1 MNFIYIHL
9 IIFLR
14 GEKMIKIAPS
24 VLAAD
29 FSILKEELINLEKA
43 GADYVHL
50 DVMDGNFVPNIS
62 FGAPVIKEL
71 RKCTKLVF
79 DVHLMVEMPERFIKD
94 FVDAGADII
103 TVHVESTKHLDRTIE
118 LIKSYGIKAGVTLN
132 PATPVETLK
141 YIINKVDMVLVMSV
155 NPGFGGQSFIEYSVE
170 KIKEIKKM
178 RPDIEIE
185 VDGGI
190 TDITA
195 KKVLEAGADVLVAGS
210 YIFNGNYKEKIDSL
224 RGGK

>member
-1 MNFIYIHL
+1 
-9 IIFLR
+9 
-14 GEKMIKIAPS
+14 MIKVAPS

-29 FSILKEELINLEKA
+29 FSILKEELVSLEKA
-43 GADYVHL
+43 GADYIHL
-50 DVMDGNFVPNIS
+50 DIMDGNFVPNIS

-71 RKCTKLVF
+71 RKCSKLVF
-79 DVHLMVEMPERFIKD
+79 DVHLMVEMPERYIED
-94 FVDAGADII
+94 FVNAGADII

-132 PATPVETLK
+132 PATPVESLK
-141 YIINKVDMVLVMSV
+141 YIINKVDMVLVMSL
-155 NPGFGGQSFIEYSVE
+155 NPGFGGQSFIEYSLD
-170 KIKEIKKM
+170 KIKEIKNM
-178 RPDIEIE
+178 RPDVDIE

-195 KKVLEAGADVLVAGS
+195 KRVIEAGANVLVAGS
-210 YIFNGNYKEKIDSL
+210 YVFNGDYKEKIDSL

>member
-1 MNFIYIHL
+1 
-9 IIFLR
+9 
-14 GEKMIKIAPS
+14 MIKVAPS

-29 FSILKEELINLEKA
+29 FSILKEELVSLEKA
-43 GADYVHL
+43 GADYIHL
-50 DVMDGNFVPNIS
+50 DIMDGNFVPNIS

-71 RKCTKLVF
+71 RKCSKLVF
-79 DVHLMVEMPERFIKD
+79 DVHLMVEMPERYIED
-94 FVDAGADII
+94 FVNAGADII

-132 PATPVETLK
+132 PATPVESLK

-155 NPGFGGQSFIEYSVE
+155 NPGFGGQSFIEYSLD
-170 KIKEIKKM
+170 KIKEIKNM
-178 RPDIEIE
+178 RPDVDIE

-195 KKVLEAGADVLVAGS
+195 KRVIEAGANVLVAGS
-210 YIFNGNYKEKIDSL
+210 YVFNGDYKEKIDSL

>member
-1 MNFIYIHL
+1 
-9 IIFLR
+9 
-14 GEKMIKIAPS
+14 MIKVAPS

-29 FSILKEELINLEKA
+29 FSILKEELENLEKA

-50 DVMDGNFVPNIS
+50 DIMDGNFVPNIS

-71 RKCTKLVF
+71 RKCSKLVF
-79 DVHLMVEMPERFIKD
+79 DVHLMVEMPERYIED
-94 FVDAGADII
+94 FVNAGADII

-132 PATPVETLK
+132 PATPVESLK

-155 NPGFGGQSFIEYSVE
+155 NPGFGGQSFIEYSLD
-170 KIKEIKKM
+170 KIKEIKNM
-178 RPDIEIE
+178 RSDVDIQ

-195 KKVLEAGADVLVAGS
+195 KRVIEAGANILVAGS
-210 YIFNGNYKEKIDSL
+210 YVFNGDYKEKIDSL

>member
-1 MNFIYIHL
+1 
-9 IIFLR
+9 
-14 GEKMIKIAPS
+14 MIKVAPS

-29 FSILKEELINLEKA
+29 FSILKEELVNLEKA

-50 DVMDGNFVPNIS
+50 DIMDGNFVPNIS

-71 RKCTKLVF
+71 RKCSKLVF
-79 DVHLMVEMPERFIKD
+79 DVHLMVEMPERYIED
-94 FVDAGADII
+94 FVNAGADII

-132 PATPVETLK
+132 PATPTESLK
-141 YIINKVDMVLVMSV
+141 YIIDKVDMVLVMSV
-155 NPGFGGQSFIEYSVE
+155 NPGFGGQSFIEYSLD
-170 KIKEIKKM
+170 KIKEIKNM
-178 RPDIEIE
+178 RPDVDIE

-195 KKVLEAGADVLVAGS
+195 KKVIEAGANVLVAGS
-210 YIFNGNYKEKIDSL
+210 YVFNGDYKEKIDSL

>member
-1 MNFIYIHL
+1 
-9 IIFLR
+9 
-14 GEKMIKIAPS
+14 MIKVAPS

-29 FSILKEELINLEKA
+29 FSILKEELVSLEKA
-43 GADYVHL
+43 GADYIHL
-50 DVMDGNFVPNIS
+50 DIMDGNFVPNIS

-71 RKCTKLVF
+71 RKCSKLIF
-79 DVHLMVEMPERFIKD
+79 DVHLMVEMPERYIED
-94 FVDAGADII
+94 FVNAGADII

-132 PATPVETLK
+132 PATPVESLK
-141 YIINKVDMVLVMSV
+141 YVINKVDMVLVMSV
-155 NPGFGGQSFIEYSVE
+155 NPGFGGQSFIEYSLD
-170 KIKEIKKM
+170 KIKEIKNM
-178 RPDIEIE
+178 RPDVDIE

-195 KKVLEAGADVLVAGS
+195 KRVIEAGANILVAGS
-210 YIFNGNYKEKIDSL
+210 YVFNGDYKEKIDSL

>member
-1 MNFIYIHL
+1 
-9 IIFLR
+9 
-14 GEKMIKIAPS
+14 MIKVAPS

-29 FSILKEELINLEKA
+29 FSILKEELVNLEKA
-43 GADYVHL
+43 GADYIHL

-71 RKCTKLVF
+71 RKCSKLIF
-79 DVHLMVEMPERFIKD
+79 DVHLMVEMPERYIED
-94 FVDAGADII
+94 FVNAGADII
-103 TVHVESTKHLDRTIE
+103 TVHVESTNHLDRTIE

-132 PATPVETLK
+132 PATPIESLK
-141 YIINKVDMVLVMSV
+141 YVINKVDMVLVMSV
-155 NPGFGGQSFIEYSVE
+155 NPGFGGQSFIEYSLD
-170 KIKEIKKM
+170 KIREIKNM
-178 RPDIEIE
+178 RPDVDIQ

-195 KKVLEAGADVLVAGS
+195 KKVVEAGANILVAGS
-210 YIFNGNYKEKIDSL
+210 YVFNGDYKEKIDSL

>member
-1 MNFIYIHL
+1 
-9 IIFLR
+9 
-14 GEKMIKIAPS
+14 MIKIAPS

-29 FSILKEELINLEKA
+29 FSILKEELNKLEEA
-43 GADYVHL
+43 GADYIHL

-71 RKCTKLVF
+71 RKCTKLIF
-79 DVHLMVEMPERFIKD
+79 DVHLMVVNPEKYIKD

-103 TVHVESTKHLDRTIE
+103 TIHEESTNHLDRAVE
-118 LIKSYGIKAGVTLN
+118 LIKSYDVKAGVTLN
-132 PATPVETLK
+132 PATSVDTLR
-141 YIINKVDMVLVMSV
+141 YVIDKVDMVLVMSV
-155 NPGFGGQSFIEYSVE
+155 NHGFGGQSFIDYTTT

-178 RPDIEIE
+178 RPDVDIQ

-190 TDITA
+190 NEITS
-195 KKVLEAGADVLVAGS
+195 KKVIEAGANILVAGS
-210 YIFNGNYKEKIDSL
+210 YVFNGDYKEKIDSL

>member
-1 MNFIYIHL
+1 
-9 IIFLR
+9 
-14 GEKMIKIAPS
+14 MIKVAPS

-29 FSILKEELINLEKA
+29 FSILKEELVNLEKA
-43 GADYVHL
+43 GADYIHL

-71 RKCTKLVF
+71 RKCSKLVF
-79 DVHLMVEMPERFIKD
+79 DVHLMVEMPERYIED
-94 FVDAGADII
+94 FVNAGADII
-103 TVHVESTKHLDRTIE
+103 TVHVESTNHLDRTIE

-132 PATPVETLK
+132 PATPVESLK

-155 NPGFGGQSFIEYSVE
+155 NPGFGGQSFIEYSLD
-170 KIKEIKKM
+170 KIKEIKNM
-178 RPDIEIE
+178 RPDVDIE

-195 KKVLEAGADVLVAGS
+195 KRVIEAGANVLVAGS
-210 YIFNGNYKEKIDSL
+210 YVFNGDYKEKIDSL

>member
-1 MNFIYIHL
+1 
-9 IIFLR
+9 
-14 GEKMIKIAPS
+14 MIKVAPS

-29 FSILKEELINLEKA
+29 FSILKEELVSLEKA

-50 DVMDGNFVPNIS
+50 DIMDGNFVPNIS
-62 FGAPVIKEL
+62 FGAPVVKEL
-71 RKCTKLVF
+71 RKCSKLVF
-79 DVHLMVEMPERFIKD
+79 DVHLMVEMPERYIED
-94 FVDAGADII
+94 FVNAGADII

-132 PATPVETLK
+132 PATPAESLK

-155 NPGFGGQSFIEYSVE
+155 NPGFGGQSFIEYSLD
-170 KIKEIKKM
+170 KIKEIKNM
-178 RPDIEIE
+178 RPDVDIE

-195 KKVLEAGADVLVAGS
+195 KRVIEAGANILVAGS
-210 YIFNGNYKEKIDSL
+210 YVFNGDYKEKIDSL

>member
-1 MNFIYIHL
+1 
-9 IIFLR
+9 
-14 GEKMIKIAPS
+14 MIKVAPS

-29 FSILKEELINLEKA
+29 FSILKEELVSLEKA
-43 GADYVHL
+43 GADYIHL
-50 DVMDGNFVPNIS
+50 DIMDGNFVPNIS

-71 RKCTKLVF
+71 RKCSKLVF
-79 DVHLMVEMPERFIKD
+79 DVHLMVEMPERYIED
-94 FVDAGADII
+94 FVNAGADII

-132 PATPVETLK
+132 PATPVESLK

-155 NPGFGGQSFIEYSVE
+155 NPGFGGQSFIEYSLD
-170 KIKEIKKM
+170 KIKEIKNM
-178 RPDIEIE
+178 RPDVDIE

-195 KKVLEAGADVLVAGS
+195 KRVIEAGANVLVAGS
-210 YIFNGNYKEKIDSL
+210 YIFNGDYKEKIDSL

>member
-1 MNFIYIHL
+1 
-9 IIFLR
+9 
-14 GEKMIKIAPS
+14 MIKVAPS

-29 FSILKEELINLEKA
+29 FSILKEELVSLEKA
-43 GADYVHL
+43 GADYIHL
-50 DVMDGNFVPNIS
+50 DIMDGNFVPNIS

-71 RKCTKLVF
+71 RKCSKLIF
-79 DVHLMVEMPERFIKD
+79 DVHLMVEMPERYIED
-94 FVDAGADII
+94 FVNAGADII

-132 PATPVETLK
+132 PATPVESLK
-141 YIINKVDMVLVMSV
+141 YVINKVDMVLVMSV
-155 NPGFGGQSFIEYSVE
+155 NPGFGGQSFIEYSLD
-170 KIKEIKKM
+170 KIKEIKNM
-178 RPDIEIE
+178 RPDVDIE

-195 KKVLEAGADVLVAGS
+195 KRVIEAGANVLVAGS
-210 YIFNGNYKEKIDSL
+210 YVFNGDYKEKIDSL

>member
-1 MNFIYIHL
+1 
-9 IIFLR
+9 
-14 GEKMIKIAPS
+14 MIKVAPS

-29 FSILKEELINLEKA
+29 FSILKEELVSLEKA
-43 GADYVHL
+43 GADYIHL
-50 DVMDGNFVPNIS
+50 DIMDGNFVPNIS

-71 RKCTKLVF
+71 RKCSKLVF
-79 DVHLMVEMPERFIKD
+79 DVHLMVEMPERYIED
-94 FVDAGADII
+94 FVNAGADII

-132 PATPVETLK
+132 PATPVESLK

-155 NPGFGGQSFIEYSVE
+155 NPGFGGQSFIEYSLD
-170 KIKEIKKM
+170 KIKEIKNM
-178 RPDIEIE
+178 RPDVDIE

-195 KKVLEAGADVLVAGS
+195 KRVIDAGANVLVAGS
-210 YIFNGNYKEKIDSL
+210 YVFNGDYKEKIDSL

>member
-1 MNFIYIHL
+1 
-9 IIFLR
+9 
-14 GEKMIKIAPS
+14 MIKVAPS

-29 FSILKEELINLEKA
+29 FSILKEELVSLEKA
-43 GADYVHL
+43 GADYIHL
-50 DVMDGNFVPNIS
+50 DILDGNFVPNIS

-71 RKCTKLVF
+71 RKCSKLVF
-79 DVHLMVEMPERFIKD
+79 DVHLMVEMPERYIED
-94 FVDAGADII
+94 FVNAGADII

-132 PATPVETLK
+132 PATPVESLK

-155 NPGFGGQSFIEYSVE
+155 NPGFGGQSFIEYSLD
-170 KIKEIKKM
+170 KIKEIKNM
-178 RPDIEIE
+178 RPDVDIE

-195 KKVLEAGADVLVAGS
+195 KRVIEAGANVLVAGS
-210 YIFNGNYKEKIDSL
+210 YVFNGDYKEKIDSL

>member
-1 MNFIYIHL
+1 
-9 IIFLR
+9 
-14 GEKMIKIAPS
+14 MIKVAPS

-29 FSILKEELINLEKA
+29 FSILKEELVNLEKA
-43 GADYVHL
+43 GADYIHL
-50 DVMDGNFVPNIS
+50 DIMDGNFVPNIS

-71 RKCTKLVF
+71 RKCSKLVF
-79 DVHLMVEMPERFIKD
+79 DVHLMVEMPERYIED
-94 FVDAGADII
+94 FVNAGADII

-132 PATPVETLK
+132 PATPVESLK

-155 NPGFGGQSFIEYSVE
+155 NPGFGGQSFIEYSLD
-170 KIKEIKKM
+170 KIKEIKNM
-178 RPDIEIE
+178 RPDVDIE

-195 KKVLEAGADVLVAGS
+195 KRVIEAGANVLVAGS
-210 YIFNGNYKEKIDSL
+210 YVFNGDYKEKIDSL

>member
-1 MNFIYIHL
+1 
-9 IIFLR
+9 
-14 GEKMIKIAPS
+14 MIKVAPS

-29 FSILKEELINLEKA
+29 FSILKEELVSLEKA
-43 GADYVHL
+43 GDDYIHL
-50 DVMDGNFVPNIS
+50 DIMDGNFVPNIS

-71 RKCTKLVF
+71 RKCSKLVF
-79 DVHLMVEMPERFIKD
+79 DVHLMVEMPERYIED
-94 FVDAGADII
+94 FVNAGADII

-132 PATPVETLK
+132 PATPVESLK

-155 NPGFGGQSFIEYSVE
+155 NPGFGGQSFIEYSLD
-170 KIKEIKKM
+170 KIKEIKNM
-178 RPDIEIE
+178 RPDVDIE

-195 KKVLEAGADVLVAGS
+195 KRVIEAGANVLVAGS
-210 YIFNGNYKEKIDSL
+210 YVFNGDYKEKIDSL

>member
-1 MNFIYIHL
+1 
-9 IIFLR
+9 
-14 GEKMIKIAPS
+14 MIKVAPS

-29 FSILKEELINLEKA
+29 FSILKEELVSLEKA

-50 DVMDGNFVPNIS
+50 DIMDGNFVPNIS

-71 RKCTKLVF
+71 RKCSKLVF
-79 DVHLMVEMPERFIKD
+79 DVHLMVEMPERYIED
-94 FVDAGADII
+94 FVNAGADII
-103 TVHVESTKHLDRTIE
+103 TVHVESTKHLDRTVE

-132 PATPVETLK
+132 PATPVESLK

-155 NPGFGGQSFIEYSVE
+155 NPGFGGQSFIEYSLD
-170 KIKEIKKM
+170 KIKEIKNM
-178 RPDIEIE
+178 RPDVDIE

-195 KKVLEAGADVLVAGS
+195 KRVIEAGANVLVAGS
-210 YIFNGNYKEKIDSL
+210 YVFNGDYKEKIDSL

>member
-1 MNFIYIHL
+1 
-9 IIFLR
+9 
-14 GEKMIKIAPS
+14 MIKVAPS

-29 FSILKEELINLEKA
+29 FSILKEELENLEKA

-50 DVMDGNFVPNIS
+50 DIMDGNFVPNIS

-71 RKCTKLVF
+71 RKCSKLVF
-79 DVHLMVEMPERFIKD
+79 DVHLMVEMPERYIED
-94 FVDAGADII
+94 FVNAGADII

-118 LIKSYGIKAGVTLN
+118 LIKSYGVKAGVTLN
-132 PATPVETLK
+132 PATPVESLK

-155 NPGFGGQSFIEYSVE
+155 NPGFGGQSFIEYSLD
-170 KIKEIKKM
+170 KIKEIKNM
-178 RPDIEIE
+178 RPDVDIE

-195 KKVLEAGADVLVAGS
+195 KRVIEAGANVLVAGS
-210 YIFNGNYKEKIDSL
+210 YVFNGDYKEKIDSL

>member
-1 MNFIYIHL
+1 
-9 IIFLR
+9 
-14 GEKMIKIAPS
+14 MIKVAPS

-29 FSILKEELINLEKA
+29 FSILKEELVSLEKA
-43 GADYVHL
+43 GADYIHL
-50 DVMDGNFVPNIS
+50 DIMDGNFVPNIS

-71 RKCTKLVF
+71 RKCSKLVF
-79 DVHLMVEMPERFIKD
+79 DVHLMVEMPERYIED
-94 FVDAGADII
+94 FVNAGADII

-132 PATPVETLK
+132 PATPVESLK
-141 YIINKVDMVLVMSV
+141 YVINKVDMVLVMSV
-155 NPGFGGQSFIEYSVE
+155 NPGFGGQSFIEYSLD
-170 KIKEIKKM
+170 KIKEIKNM
-178 RPDIEIE
+178 RPDVDIE

-195 KKVLEAGADVLVAGS
+195 KRVIEAGANILVAGS
-210 YIFNGNYKEKIDSL
+210 YVFNGDYKEKIDSL

>member
-1 MNFIYIHL
+1 
-9 IIFLR
+9 
-14 GEKMIKIAPS
+14 MIKVAPS

-29 FSILKEELINLEKA
+29 FSILKEELVSLEKA
-43 GADYVHL
+43 GADYIHL
-50 DVMDGNFVPNIS
+50 DIMDGNFVPNIS

-71 RKCTKLVF
+71 RKCSKLIF
-79 DVHLMVEMPERFIKD
+79 DVHLMVEMPERYIED
-94 FVDAGADII
+94 FVNAGADII

-132 PATPVETLK
+132 PATPVESLK

-155 NPGFGGQSFIEYSVE
+155 NPGFGGQSFIEYSLD
-170 KIKEIKKM
+170 KIKEIKNM
-178 RPDIEIE
+178 RPDVDIE

-195 KKVLEAGADVLVAGS
+195 KRVIEAGANVLVAGS
-210 YIFNGNYKEKIDSL
+210 YVFNGDYKEKIDSL